1 MELERGMDFRLPEY
15 RREVFIRF
23 FLWTCRRRSHP
34 GAVYY
39 LMPWLRQHYG
49 WTAERALWFAFLNG
63 NTQHPVTSLLLMD
76 RCDDPTDD
84 ATVERMLHFYRR
96 QYPWLAFD
104 TDRRHWKKSLP
115 QAVDSYRAALKP
127 YGGSQAD
134 MWQAAASGGFAGVW
148 DQATA
153 LYGFGR
159 LSAFSYAEYL
169 KIMGVPFTCDDLM
182 LGDKDGSRSHRNGLC
197 IATGQDGLVWDRAL
211 GTYDGRYPPK
221 TIVTLTRVAASI
233 LEEAQDRAG
242 AAWRAD
248 VNNFT
253 LESALCTYKGW
264 HKPNRRYPGVYND
277 MLYTRL
283 KRYEETWPGGGQQWT
298 APFWQARH
306 DSLPAWMRLE
316 DSPYDPG
323 CVPVK
328 QNWYRT
334 TGEIPVMGHDDPVFW
349 SGFDSG
355 VGRGEF
361 GLRKDLQRDRMV
373 LR

>member
-1 MELERGMDFRLPEY
+1 MDFRRQEY

-23 FLWTCRRRSHP
+23 FLWTCQRRSSP

-39 LMPWLRQHYG
+39 VLPWLRKHYG
-49 WTAERALWFAFLNG
+49 WTDEQALWFAFLNG
-63 NTQHPVTSLLLMD
+63 NTQHPVTSLILHQV
-76 RCDDPTDD
+76 CPDPANDEH
-84 ATVERMLHFYRR
+84 VRRMIRFY
-96 QYPWLAFD
+96 QKHYPWLAFD

-115 QAVDSYRAALKP
+115 EAVDSYVTALRP

-134 MWQAAASGGFAGVW
+134 MWSAAASGGFAGVW
-148 DQATA
+148 ARATS

-169 KIMGVPFTCDDLM
+169 KIMGVQFDCDDLF

-197 IATGQDGLVWDRAL
+197 IATGRDDLVWDKAL
-211 GTYDGRYPPK
+211 GTFDGSYTAGDITK
-221 TIVTLTRVAASI
+221 LGTVAASI

-242 AAWRAD
+242 AGWAGD

-277 MLYTRL
+277 MLYDRL
-283 KRYEETWPGGGQQWT
+283 RRYEATWPGGGVQHT
-298 APFWQARH
+298 APFWRARTEC
-306 DSLPAWMRLE
+306 LPRWMRLE
-316 DSPYDPG
+316 DNPYDPG
-323 CVPVK
+323 CAPTK
-328 QNWYRT
+328 QNWYREY
-334 TGEIPVMGHDDPVFW
+334 GEIPVMGHDDPVFW
-349 SGFDSG
+349 STFDVA
-355 VGRGEF
+355 VGHGEF
-361 GLRKDLQRDRMV
+361 GLRRDIKRDRMV